1 VKPSETVMLLTED
14 FPARGTSPAEPKP
27 YFDRESGRQIADRE
41 RSEKL
46 SNCAKC

>member
-1 VKPSETVMLLTED
+1 MMLLTEA
-14 FPARGTSPAEPKP
+14 FPIRGTSPAEPKP
-27 YFDRESGRQIADRE
+27 YFDRESGRHIADRE